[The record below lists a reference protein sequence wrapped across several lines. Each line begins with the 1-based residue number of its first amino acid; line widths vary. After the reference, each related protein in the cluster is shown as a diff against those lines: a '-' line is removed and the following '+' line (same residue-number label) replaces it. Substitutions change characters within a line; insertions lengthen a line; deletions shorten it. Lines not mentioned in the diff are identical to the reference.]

1 MRELIIK
8 NFRAFGEDG
17 VTLSCGDRENIL
29 CYGENGTGKSSI
41 FEAIKLVFHRT
52 RLEQENVSPMLIG
65 DDRKAAIRQFLM
77 DYNNKTTGNDFSVKV
92 NGQQYNGFD
101 SATYYAYLINGD
113 NIRVQDSI
121 DVRNV
126 LKDAY
131 LAQHDI
137 DGELASDVF
146 FNALIEGVNTA
157 LHDFFL
163 EDIQVAASQNS
174 DYLLLLKDTARKIEQ
189 DDKLTCFF
197 NEAKLHL
204 VILLTIL
211 SAVELMAPCAG

>member
-1 MRELIIK
+1 MIELIIK

-101 SATYYAYLINGD
+101 S
-113 NIRVQDSI
+113 
-121 DVRNV
+121 
-126 LKDAY
+126 
-131 LAQHDI
+131 
-137 DGELASDVF
+137 GELTTINQSSWTLNQPFATNVAFGGYFDSNNNPGRF
-146 FNALIEGVNTA
+146 FKGTLA
-157 LHDFFL
+157 
-163 EDIQVAASQNS
+163 DI
-174 DYLLLLKDTARKIEQ
+174 RIIME
-189 DDKLTCFF
+189 
-197 NEAKLHL
+197 E
-204 VILLTIL
+204 
-211 SAVELMAPCAG
+211 